1 MLQQSK
7 QRMTA
12 DNQFL
17 KLQTKSLA
25 RGRMTSDLD
34 SIIQQ
39 RAENTARLR
48 GLRLAKEAQ
57 DRAMAIASPLA
68 TKKRPKVSKI
78 SS

>member
-25 RGRMTSDLD
+25 RGRMTSELD

-48 GLRLAKEAQ
+48 GLRLAKETQ
-57 DRAMAIASPLA
+57 DQALALASPPPPK
-68 TKKRPKVSKI
+68 KKRAKAKV
-78 SS
+78 

>member
-1 MLQQSK
+1 MLQPSK

-17 KLQTKSLA
+17 KLQTRSLS
-25 RGRMTSDLD
+25 RGRMTSDMD

-57 DRAMAIASPLA
+57 DQAAAMAAPA
-68 TKKRPKVSKI
+68 VAKTRKKPAK
-78 SS
+78 